1 MDVLIVGGGG
11 REHALAWKLNQSP
24 RIDKLY
30 IAPGNGGTRALCENV
45 AIDAMDF
52 GNLAKFVQEK
62 KIDLTVVGPDDPLAS
77 GIVDFFQ
84 SRGLRIFGPSKD
96 AAQIEASK
104 VFSKQLMAKAKIPTA
119 EFKVFNTPTE
129 ALAYV
134 RLRGVPIVIKA
145 KGLALGKGVYVCRT
159 MAEVEVALDELMVK
173 RIHKDS
179 GDEVVVEEFLD
190 GPEVSIHALSDGLHF
205 LLFPPA
211 QDHKPALDGDKG
223 KNTGGMGTIAP
234 VPWMTPEMMQ
244 NIEYSV
250 LRPTLETMK
259 KSGTLFTGLLFP
271 GIKMTVEGP
280 KVLEFNARFGDPE
293 AQVYMRLLGSDLLDL
308 LEACIDQKL
317 DGLGS
322 FVKWNR
328 GFAVNI
334 VIASGG
340 YPDAYEKGFPITG
353 IEEAEKIEGVVVF
366 HAGTKVEKGQLVT
379 TGGRVLGVSAVGD
392 TLQQALGSAYEA
404 VGRINFKGMQFR
416 RDIGAK
422 ALIQ

>member
-1 MDVLIVGGGG
+1 
-11 REHALAWKLNQSP
+11 
-24 RIDKLY
+24 
-30 IAPGNGGTRALCENV
+30 
-45 AIDAMDF
+45 
-52 GNLAKFVQEK
+52 
-62 KIDLTVVGPDDPLAS
+62 
-77 GIVDFFQ
+77 
-84 SRGLRIFGPSKD
+84 
-96 AAQIEASK
+96 
-104 VFSKQLMAKAKIPTA
+104 MAKAKIPTA
-119 EFKVFNTPTE
+119 EFKVFSTPTE

>member
-1 MDVLIVGGGG
+1 M
-11 REHALAWKLNQSP
+11 
-24 RIDKLY
+24 
-30 IAPGNGGTRALCENV
+30 
-45 AIDAMDF
+45 
-52 GNLAKFVQEK
+52 
-62 KIDLTVVGPDDPLAS
+62 
-77 GIVDFFQ
+77 
-84 SRGLRIFGPSKD
+84 
-96 AAQIEASK
+96 
-104 VFSKQLMAKAKIPTA
+104 
-119 EFKVFNTPTE
+119 
-129 ALAYV
+129 
-134 RLRGVPIVIKA
+134 
-145 KGLALGKGVYVCRT
+145 
-159 MAEVEVALDELMVK
+159 
-173 RIHKDS
+173 
-179 GDEVVVEEFLD
+179 
-190 GPEVSIHALSDGLHF
+190 
-205 LLFPPA
+205 
-211 QDHKPALDGDKG
+211 
-223 KNTGGMGTIAP
+223 
-234 VPWMTPEMMQ
+234 
-244 NIEYSV
+244 
-250 LRPTLETMK
+250 
-259 KSGTLFTGLLFP
+259 
-271 GIKMTVEGP
+271 
-280 KVLEFNARFGDPE
+280 EFNARFGDPE